1 MCSKEFRDN
10 ERSLRVATWNIA
22 AVNNNPFEYFIT
34 HDDPAYNKLMRDF
47 EAFVEEP
54 GDLDVTV
61 SDIVDDAMFLELK
74 DLMVQEG
81 FDKVEETAEY
91 WKSNLKERK
100 IVSGFLKDAAIGSKR
115 LCSMPDRVTNTIN
128 STAGTLF
135 RPTVINCYEQSMPSV
150 SAWWV
155 QWKNYMFATE
165 ASIAKKGGDME
176 VKRVCRLL
184 DPIRRSKYPAVSES
198 EEAISLPLQIACM
211 AAFDAI
217 LVHVVNILAPGKW
230 HKVKTSMVDA
240 LHKNKFSRTLDII
253 ASNVYATCD
262 VIFLQE
268 VAASLVVQIEGHA
281 LLGANYHV
289 LSPNNLDGRRDQ
301 NSLVL
306 AAKSRFEVATSGW
319 SGEDTAKVT
328 ELLTASEHPA
338 PIDAGDLFV
347 VRCVE
352 KSHEKLD
359 DCSGE
364 VSEGGRRYLLASF
377 HGDTNGL
384 ATIPV
389 INAMHKYISLLEINN
404 EVMTHSSGEGGAGT
418 DCVKSPILL
427 FGLDANTYETHEQ
440 GKRQGVVEFAE
451 RLKTLGL
458 TTCWGDVD
466 PSIHTTYNARTFLQ
480 PQLNKAVR
488 MSERAKSPL
497 TDKNPKDHIVFRAG
511 DLRAYAGGCVSG
523 VVSRDNT
530 GEGIFDA
537 DIPFPTLN
545 FPSDHA
551 IVCADLEIVG

>member
-1 MCSKEFRDN
+1 MRSQQFGDH

-22 AVNNNPFEYFIT
+22 AVNNNPFEYYIT

-47 EAFVEEP
+47 EAFIEEP

-61 SDIVDDAMFLELK
+61 SEVVDDAMFLELK
-74 DLMVQEG
+74 DLMIHEG

-91 WKSNLKERK
+91 WKSNLKGRK

-128 STAGTLF
+128 STTGTLF

-155 QWKNYMFATE
+155 QWKIYMFATE

-198 EEAISLPLQIACM
+198 EEAISLPLQIVCM

-217 LVHVVNILAPGKW
+217 LVHIVNTLAPGKW
-230 HKVKTSMVDA
+230 HKVKTSMMDA

-281 LLGANYHV
+281 LLGAKYHV

-364 VSEGGRRYLLASF
+364 VSDGGRRYLLASF

-389 INAMHKYISLLEINN
+389 INAMHKYISLLEIDN
-404 EVMTHSSGEGGAGT
+404 EAMTHSSGEGGAGT

-451 RLKTLGL
+451 RLTTLGL

-511 DLRAYAGGCVSG
+511 DFRAYAGGCVSG

-537 DIPFPTLN
+537 HIPFPTLT

-551 IVCADLEIVG
+551 IVCVDLEIVG